1 MNIYSIYAN
10 PQKKDNNFVLIK
22 QGFSFSA
29 AVFNIFWSLYHK
41 IWLPPIVV
49 LLINIFI
56 LTLNNDNY
64 VLMASTLTMLVFGI
78 FAVDIREYSLE
89 HKKYFLDDII
99 LASSEIEAE
108 LKYLERR
115 NI

>member
-1 MNIYSIYAN
+1 MNIYSIYVN
-10 PQKKDNNFVLIK
+10 PQKKDNDFVLIK

-29 AVFNIFWSLYHK
+29 AFFNIFWSLYHK

-49 LLINIFI
+49 LVFNILIVILKDDNYTLIYSI
-56 LTLNNDNY
+56 LTI
-64 VLMASTLTMLVFGI
+64 LVFGM
-78 FAVDIREYSLE
+78 FAVDIREYDLE
-89 HKKYFLDDII
+89 RKEYYLDDIT
-99 LASSEIEAE
+99 LANSEIEAE